1 MPRLFILLFCP
12 IALMLCGFDW
22 SASGVNQEGLRSC
35 LTDDQ
40 LSKAVISLSS
50 NYNEAQVA
58 QKLLREKAR
67 ESSACRQQIIAA
79 VMTAMDQPNLDI
91 SRNQASADL
100 WREGAILLGDLK
112 AVQSLDLLLSH
123 IKMTTSE
130 FSVTMRHQPALGGIV
145 RMGPLA
151 IPKLKLLLRNDDSQ
165 TRYYAVYCLY
175 QIGGGSARRI
185 LQQALPRESDR
196 CVKRAIIVSLK
207 EMRGIK
213 PAPGEWAS
221 AVFCSS

>member
-1 MPRLFILLFCP
+1 MPRLFIFLFCQMT
-12 IALMLCGFDW
+12 LMLFGCDC
-22 SASGVNQEGLRSC
+22 SASGANQKGLQSC
-35 LTDDQ
+35 LTDEQ
-40 LSKAVISLSS
+40 LAKAVISLSG
-50 NYNEAQVA
+50 NYNEAQVV
-58 QKLLREKAR
+58 QQLFREKAR
-67 ESSACRQQIIAA
+67 ESSACRRQIIAA

-151 IPKLKLLLRNDDSQ
+151 IPKLKILLRNDDSQ
-165 TRYYAVYCLY
+165 TRYFTVYCLY
-175 QIGGGSARRI
+175 QIGGRSARRI
-185 LQQALPRESDR
+185 LQQALPMESDP
-196 CVKRAIIVSLK
+196 CVKRVIVVSLK

-213 PAPGEWAS
+213 PEPGEWAS